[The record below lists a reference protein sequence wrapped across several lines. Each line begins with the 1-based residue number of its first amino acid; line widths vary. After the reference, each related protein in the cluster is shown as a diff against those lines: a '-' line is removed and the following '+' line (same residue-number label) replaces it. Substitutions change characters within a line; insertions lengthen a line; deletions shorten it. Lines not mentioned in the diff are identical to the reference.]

1 MSYQEGTTTQASKP
15 KVDDFSDLD
24 LAKPLP
30 IIVRATD
37 GNGKRG
43 KSAKIKLSTV
53 VKPEEMEAFFTKY
66 AEVCKTGMSSLKKRD
81 RRGRKA
87 KKRKGGATGAVGEKA

>member
-1 MSYQEGTTTQASKP
+1 MTYQEGPSLATNKP
-15 KVDDFSDLD
+15 AVDDFSDLN
-24 LAKPLP
+24 LAEPLP

-43 KSAKIKLSTV
+43 KSTKTKLSTI
-53 VKPEEMEAFFTKY
+53 VKPEEMEAFFTRY
-66 AEVCKTGMSSLKKRD
+66 AEVCKAGMSSLKKRD

-87 KKRKGGATGAVGEKA
+87 KKRKGGAAGTVGEKA